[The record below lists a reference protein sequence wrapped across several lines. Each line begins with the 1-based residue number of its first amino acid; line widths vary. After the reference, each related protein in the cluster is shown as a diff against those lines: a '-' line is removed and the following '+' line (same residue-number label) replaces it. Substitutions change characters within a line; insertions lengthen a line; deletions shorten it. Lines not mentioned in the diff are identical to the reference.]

1 MTKPP
6 PPSDIEKAINAARA
20 AGLSRF
26 RVVKEGRRIVVE
38 VDETSQADA
47 LDDEEKMR
55 RASRL

>member
-1 MTKPP
+1 VTKPVLHA
-6 PPSDIEKAINAARA
+6 DIEKAINAARA

-38 VDETSQADA
+38 VDETSQTDA

>member
-1 MTKPP
+1 MTKPVLHA
-6 PPSDIEKAINAARA
+6 DIEKAINAARA

-38 VDETSQADA
+38 VDETSQTDA